1 MQINVI
7 STSFTDEGLQRLM
20 SLFYH
25 QTAMELAP
33 MELAISHEAVVQCG
47 YECEMLK
54 ASTNQVI

>member
-7 STSFTDEGLQRLM
+7 STTFTDEGLQRLM

-33 MELAISHEAVVQCG
+33 MELAISQEIVV
-47 YECEMLK
+47 
-54 ASTNQVI
+54 